1 MISVVEKPE
10 KQNDLVRVVT
20 EMMQDGIIVTSDV
33 ELRQIVEAI
42 VNRCRELNV
51 AGATVFHAREGFG
64 ETAELHHR
72 HLFESDLPIVITIV
86 ESPEKAAG
94 NDCFA
99 RKQGCQ

>member
-64 ETAELHHR
+64 ETAEIAPPA
-72 HLFESDLPIVITIV
+72 FI
-86 ESPEKAAG
+86 
-94 NDCFA
+94 
-99 RKQGCQ
+99 RKRSAHCDHYCRKPGKGRR